1 MKNLKI
7 NMLYKNGDGPLAKIV
22 ALIIAAIFSWFIFNI
37 YQAEA
42 KREPE
47 ILRYQKGTYLGPAVA
62 PLPEET
68 REALRQRTRFQGVET
83 AAAPGGGSSLR
94 GPGEAAPTGLQG
106 QREST
111 LGRSARELRTGLP
124 EATLDA
130 LRARAR
136 RQLPD

>member
-1 MKNLKI
+1 MRISPAGVVCCL
-7 NMLYKNGDGPLAKIV
+7 L
-22 ALIIAAIFSWFIFNI
+22 FIGAVLGGCKEVEQGRI
-37 YQAEA
+37 M
-42 KREPE
+42 
-47 ILRYQKGTYLGPAVA
+47 RYQKGTYLGPTQA

-68 REALRQRTRFQGVET
+68 REALRQRTRFQGVST
-83 AAAPGGGSSLR
+83 AVAPGGGPSLR
-94 GPGEAAPTGLQG
+94 GPVEASLTGLQG

-111 LGRSARELRTGLP
+111 LGRSAREVGAGLP